1 MSVIQR
7 FHNLSPPLP
16 LLMYIAIL
24 TVDDLL
30 SRLRYNED
38 LLVNLS
44 HEREGLE
51 EEVEIEERQIQTL
64 SDILEAVTL

>member
-1 MSVIQR
+1 M
-7 FHNLSPPLP
+7 NLAYVSFIDPGFP
-16 LLMYIAIL
+16 
-24 TVDDLL
+24 
-30 SRLRYNED
+30 RLRYNED

-51 EEVEIEERQIQTL
+51 EEVDIEERQIKTL